1 MAFQGEVNITTDSL
15 KSGRRAYLV
24 CEMAPDAGEDAAA
37 VRVNGEYAGGFIGK
51 PYRIEISTRLKA
63 GSNAVRIEPFPV
75 SKVWIE
81 WH

>member
-1 MAFQGEVNITTDSL
+1 VAFQGEVNISADSL

-24 CEMAPDAGEDAAA
+24 CHMSPDAGEDAAA

-51 PYRIEISTRLKA
+51 PYRVEISSRLKA
-63 GSNAVRIEPFPV
+63 GSNTVTIEPFPV
-75 SKVWIE
+75 SQVRLE